1 MLISY
6 ININPKNISAEEQTQ
21 MMDAFV
27 KEHGFKI
34 DMRYSARNIAELLLN
49 IQSNSHTIIVANIVS
64 LGESLAEI
72 IENLQNLFKQQIDI
86 ISVTEDCQFTTDIIS
101 DDFMQGMKFALEC
114 RTNLL
119 SVVSKKA
126 LSEKKIKS
134 DWKAGRPSK
143 MIKLEHRTNFI
154 VQQIARGVP
163 KAQIARQC
171 NVPYHMM
178 YRFLKTLNK

>member
-49 IQSNSHTIIVANIVS
+49 IQSNSHIIIVANIVS

-72 IENLQNLFKQQIDI
+72 IENLQNLLKQQIDI
-86 ISVTEDCQFTTDIIS
+86 ISVTEDCQFTTDTIS

-126 LSEKKIKS
+126 LSEKKIK
-134 DWKAGRPSK
+134 
-143 MIKLEHRTNFI
+143 
-154 VQQIARGVP
+154 
-163 KAQIARQC
+163 
-171 NVPYHMM
+171 
-178 YRFLKTLNK
+178 

>member
-6 ININPKNISAEEQTQ
+6 INTNPKNISAEEQTQ

-72 IENLQNLFKQQIDI
+72 
-86 ISVTEDCQFTTDIIS
+86 V
-101 DDFMQGMKFALEC
+101 
-114 RTNLL
+114 
-119 SVVSKKA
+119 
-126 LSEKKIKS
+126 
-134 DWKAGRPSK
+134 
-143 MIKLEHRTNFI
+143 
-154 VQQIARGVP
+154 
-163 KAQIARQC
+163 
-171 NVPYHMM
+171 
-178 YRFLKTLNK
+178 